1 MYLAMSDSESG
12 NQRSDDLVSPRGA
25 RQEIELAD
33 MLEKLEYR
41 DPLYLFACHLEWRA
55 RGNVAAYQDL
65 VAALGDPDCD
75 IRVVAEV
82 LLHRDSP
89 VSELTENGVESGEVG
104 AEFLE

>member
-1 MYLAMSDSESG
+1 MS
-12 NQRSDDLVSPRGA
+12 
-25 RQEIELAD
+25 
-33 MLEKLEYR
+33 EKLEYR
-41 DPLYLFACHLEWRA
+41 DPLYLFACHLEWRNK
-55 RGNVAAYQDL
+55 RNLAAYQEL

-75 IRVVAEV
+75 TRVVAEV